1 MIIFIN
7 NITGFAAILQLNE
20 NQTRLFSFFNCL
32 KPYKITLDDI
42 TKEYKDYYQD
52 CIDNDYF

>member
-32 KPYKITLDDI
+32 KPFKFPGYNAIT
-42 TKEYKDYYQD
+42 TP
-52 CIDNDYF
+52 